1 MKPEPASSRL
11 AQLGVIIVAVGF
23 ALFIT
28 GVFPDLIRL
37 DRTPGVGIVQ
47 ITVFLFGLTLMTL
60 GSYTY
65 LYATRH
71 RAQLARLRED
81 IGARLMATG
90 LVITYATGLAD
101 VLGIGSH
108 FGIERPLFGWLQ
120 ASGVALGVFVIIV
133 GIFLYSA
140 K

>member
-1 MKPEPASSRL
+1 MKILSPSSRL
-11 AQLGVIIVAVGF
+11 AQFGVVIVATGF
-23 ALFIT
+23 AFFIV

-47 ITVFLFGLTLMTL
+47 IGVFLFGLTLMTL

-71 RAQLARLRED
+71 RAQPSRLRED

-90 LVITYATGLAD
+90 LVISYAAGLAD
-101 VLGIGSH
+101 VLGFGSH
-108 FGIERPLFGWLQ
+108 YGVERPLFGWFQ
-120 ASGVALGVFVIIV
+120 AVGVALGVMVVIV
-133 GIFLYSA
+133 GIFMYSV